1 MYLMNRS
8 RQEEIGELRRVI
20 GHKEASG
27 RSVCGRDVRVLIAMP
42 SPRFTVGYA
51 LTDKKTKSFMQ
62 PKLESHARYTTRKLI
77 RSAPPPAPSSV
88 CFQSL
93 PS

>member
-1 MYLMNRS
+1 MYLVDRS
-8 RQEEIGELRRVI
+8 RQEEIGELRRAI

-27 RSVCGRDVRVLIAMP
+27 RSVCGRDVRVLLVMP

-62 PKLESHARYTTRKLI
+62 PKLESHARYTTLMI
-77 RSAPPPAPSSV
+77 LQLVCLLSSSV
-88 CFQSL
+88 CFWSL
-93 PS
+93 PG